1 MSTKDIFHG
10 HIFSVVQKQMDV
22 NGQWLWRDIVV
33 HPGGAA
39 VCAILENKILL
50 VKQSRAALNGQETLE
65 IPAGTLDPGEAPD
78 ATALRELNEETG
90 YTADHL
96 SLISAFWPTP
106 GYDTEVIYVY
116 YAHNVQKATH
126 RLAMDDTENITLV
139 WMDLEEAYDQVKNQT
154 IRDGKTILAIQ
165 HAMLQKAGI

>member
-1 MSTKDIFHG
+1 MSTKEIFQG
-10 HIFSVVQKQMDV
+10 HIFSVIQKQMDV
-22 NGQWLWRDIVV
+22 NGQLLWRDIVI

-39 VCAILENKILL
+39 ICAVLNDQILL

-78 ATALRELNEETG
+78 QTALRELNEETG

-116 YAHNVQKATH
+116 YAHNVQKALH
-126 RLAMDDTENITLV
+126 RLAMDDSEDITWF
-139 WMDLEEAYDQVKNQT
+139 WMDLDEAYQKVKDQT

-165 HAMLQKAGI
+165 FAMLQKAGL